1 MVPTTINLFN
11 LKIHSISCNGSVNI
25 GETVHNSH
33 TASSK
38 STGSNSSFGDFSPA
52 DSLME
57 NIYIDPDQNDQSNIA
72 NLDEFIASQS

>member
-1 MVPTTINLFN
+1 MPTTINLFH
-11 LKIHSISCNGSVNI
+11 LKVHSISCNGSLNI
-25 GETVHNSH
+25 GETVINSP
-33 TASSK
+33 TSSTK
-38 STGSNSSFGDFSPA
+38 STGANSSYGDFSPS